1 VDFSPIEFD
10 DDLRRFRDDEVRPFL
25 DEQLTDDVL
34 ARERHEGNG
43 FDPAYQRAL
52 AARGWLELWLADG
65 PTSDGLGGDGGLDAV
80 RAAVFD
86 VEQAAR
92 VGPLFPVQG
101 SHALVMQVVRQFASD
116 ELKAELADRVHA
128 GEVQACL
135 GYTEPDCG
143 SDAAAIRTRATRDGD
158 EWRITG
164 QKMFST
170 GAHLCQFVMLTART
184 NLDAPKHQ
192 GITMF
197 LVPLDQPGV
206 AVEGIGTLG
215 GERTNFVYLDD
226 ARVADRYRLGPVDQ
240 GWAIASGALAA
251 EHGMGNA
258 STADHRTDD
267 LRNVIASTAGWQG
280 TLRDVLAAAEH
291 WATTTTR
298 PDGSRVIDDPMV
310 RVRLARIALDCAVS
324 EFTPNPFRRV
334 IASDVFIRDV
344 ADLVELI
351 GPAALIP
358 EGEDGAV
365 EDGRIEWAHRFA
377 QGTSIY
383 GGTTDI
389 QRNLIAEHVLG
400 LPRHRAVLRR

>member
-1 VDFSPIEFD
+1 MDFGAIEFD
-10 DDLRRFRDDEVRPFL
+10 GELQRFRDDEVRPFL
-25 DEQLTDDVL
+25 DEQLGDDVL

-43 FDPAYQRAL
+43 FVPAYQRAL
-52 AARGWLELWLADG
+52 AARGWLEPWLADRPSG
-65 PTSDGLGGDGGLDAV
+65 ESLDPV
-80 RAAVFD
+80 RAAVLD
-86 VEQAAR
+86 SEQAVR

-101 SHALVMQVVRQFASD
+101 SHALVMQVVRQFGSEA
-116 ELKAELADRVHA
+116 LKAELADGVGA
-128 GEVQACL
+128 GEIQACL

-143 SDAAAIRTRATRDGD
+143 SDAAAVRTRAVHDGD
-158 EWRITG
+158 EWSITG

-170 GAHLCQFVMLTART
+170 GAHLCQFVMITART
-184 NLDAPKHQ
+184 NPAVAKHQ

-197 LVPLDQPGV
+197 LVPLDSPGIDV
-206 AVEGIGTLG
+206 QGIGTLG

-226 ARVADRYRLGPVDQ
+226 VRVADRYRLGPVDQ

-258 STADHRTDD
+258 STADRRTAE
-267 LRNVIASTAGWQG
+267 LRDAIASTAGWQG
-280 TLRDVLAAAEH
+280 TLRDVLAAAER
-291 WATTTTR
+291 WAASTTR
-298 PDGSRVIDDPMV
+298 PDGSRVLDDPAV
-310 RVRLARIALDCAVS
+310 RVRLARIALDCTVS

-334 IASDVFIRDV
+334 VASDVFVRDV
-344 ADLVELI
+344 ADLVELV

-358 EGEDGAV
+358 GGEDGAV
-365 EDGRIEWAHRFA
+365 EGGMIEWAHRFA